1 MTFPGPEFF
10 HTANWTIS
18 EVEILL
24 ARIIISS
31 AGLIAI
37 YIFPAEKEGAAV
49 LIATPR
55 TKAGN
60 VV

>member
-37 YIFPAEKEGAAV
+37 YRAFFPPKKKG
-49 LIATPR
+49 PPS
-55 TKAGN
+55 
-60 VV
+60 